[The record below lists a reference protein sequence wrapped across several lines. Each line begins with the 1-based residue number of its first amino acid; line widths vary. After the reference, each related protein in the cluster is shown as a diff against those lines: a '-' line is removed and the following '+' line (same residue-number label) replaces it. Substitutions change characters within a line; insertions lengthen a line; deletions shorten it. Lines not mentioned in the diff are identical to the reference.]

1 MSILRRDVP
10 PDELAARDDIRDFIA
25 LLNTPQ
31 AKTARDSDDA
41 SNMRFLNALLNS
53 RDVTP
58 EQQIVARD
66 DSDNVKLLH
75 ALLQSR
81 DVPPE
86 QQTVARDDPDDVN
99 LLHALL
105 QSRDIT
111 PEQQLVALTLAS
123 RSFDDFYDD
132 LD

>member
-1 MSILRRDVP
+1 MFVK
-10 PDELAARDDIRDFIA
+10 A
-25 LLNTPQ
+25 LLQ
-31 AKTARDSDDA
+31 
-41 SNMRFLNALLNS
+41 S

-58 EQQIVARD
+58 EQETVARD
-66 DSDNVKLLH
+66 DSDDVKLLH

-81 DVPPE
+81 DDTLE
-86 QQTVARDDPDDVN
+86 QQIVDRDDSDDVK

-105 QSRDIT
+105 QSRDLT
-111 PEQQLVALTLAS
+111 PEQQLVALALAS